1 MKNLISLN
9 KYKKTDTNLKEKYSI
24 MNKSTDINVL
34 LNRVRS
40 DKRNESR
47 KKLAFTVAT
56 SLGLI
61 LFGVLIF

>member
-1 MKNLISLN
+1 MLLK
-9 KYKKTDTNLKEKYSI
+9 KYKKTDTNLKEKYPI

-40 DKRNESR
+40 DKKNESR
-47 KKLAFTVAT
+47 KKLAFTVAA